1 MGGPILLNTGFQTVT
16 TYDYAAAVAANG
28 WGDAVVVGRPAI
40 ANPDLVR
47 RWQEGLPLNELDAS
61 TFYTEGAAGYTD
73 YPFWQN

>member
-1 MGGPILLNTGFQTVT
+1 LNTGFQSVT
-16 TYDYAAAVAANG
+16 THDDAAAVAANG
-28 WGDAVVVGRPAI
+28 WGDAVGVGRPAI

-47 RWQEGLPLNELDAS
+47 RWQEGLPLNEPDAS